1 MTKERI
7 ENLGSLFR
15 FLTPLLIAAI
25 GWITINYLST
35 ITKKF
40 EMIDSKFDVFL
51 ETYHTMDKRIDKL
64 EYKVFGE
71 K

>member
-1 MTKERI
+1 MTKEKLESFSSI
-7 ENLGSLFR
+7 FR
-15 FLTPLLIAAI
+15 LITPILIAAI
-25 GWITINYLST
+25 GWVTITYLST